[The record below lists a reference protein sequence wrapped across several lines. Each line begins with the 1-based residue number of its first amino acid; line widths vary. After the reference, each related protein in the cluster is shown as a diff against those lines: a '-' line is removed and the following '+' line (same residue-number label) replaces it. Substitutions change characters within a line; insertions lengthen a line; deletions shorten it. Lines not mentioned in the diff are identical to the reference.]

1 MSKTITTVII
11 ILLGGLAW
19 GTGDAVIAPSTGIT
33 AVPAV
38 KQVKPGTDEISIPR
52 MLSYQGR
59 LTDSLGNPVPDGNYE
74 LTFRL
79 YTQETGGT
87 PFWTETQT
95 VEVRGGVFFVRLGAV
110 NPINNLP
117 DEGTLYFGMQVG
129 TGQELT
135 PRLPIVS
142 SAYAFKADTANYASP
157 IGPAGGDLTGNYP
170 SPSIAQ
176 NAITS
181 DHIQDGTIV
190 RADVAPDFKAPY
202 ADTADYALTTLTTHA
217 DTADYA
223 AVAEEANTLRG
234 YEPTDFVFADQKNSI
249 TSLMITDGEVQADD
263 IAPDAV
269 TSDHIQDGT
278 IVRADVA
285 PDFKA
290 PYADTADYALA
301 AGGGL
306 LSFDHP
312 LDPAHKILNH
322 YMIAGPELRNIYEGS
337 VILDASG
344 RAVVKLPDYFSALNR
359 NPHIQLTGVGTYEV
373 YVVEDINNNRFVVGG
388 KPNTKVYWQVT
399 GERVD
404 FTSEAIRQLMPVEQL
419 KTGALNA
426 PTLNNESMSA
436 RMTKLERGEEL
447 PARTVK

>member
-223 AVAEEANTLRG
+223 AVAGDASTLQGKDTTNFVLANQ
-234 YEPTDFVFADQKNSI
+234 ANSI
-249 TSLMITDGEVQADD
+249 TSAMITDGE
-263 IAPDAV
+263 
-269 TSDHIQDGT
+269 

-290 PYADTADYALA
+290 PYADTADYARA